1 MIPSDFDLY
10 KMQDAVRCGGIGDL
24 RFACDFA
31 DCIVQA
37 ALKAGD
43 QETLRSGFAAYRARN
58 DYIEDH
64 ESEPGNI
71 HIHPHIGE
79 EISAPPKDKT
89 RLGRFNAPLSPVL
102 YLSAAPEIALAETRA
117 LPSDTCT
124 VAVFKMTREVRIAKL
139 LRVDSIPIDVFFE
152 DEPGEEMLERWLLA
166 QAARF
171 VSRRVSDANRDLH
184 YRVCNLIGSAFKE
197 RDFDGL
203 AYRTSFW
210 SKGWRQEGVSPDED
224 NIKSSNI
231 VLFYP
236 KLAEVVQ
243 SSLWEIDWL
252 RPTAERAHGSIWTA
266 KT

>member
-1 MIPSDFDLY
+1 MPRTYQCSRCRRPVTGEITPNIADRKAHKSSDSDKARNRMLFCFYSIYFGRTMIPSDFDLY

-58 DYIEDH
+58 DYIEDP

-89 RLGRFNAPLSPVL
+89 RLGRFNAPLRPVL

-117 LPSDTCT
+117 LPSAT
-124 VAVFKMTREVRIAKL
+124 MY
-139 LRVDSIPIDVFFE
+139 
-152 DEPGEEMLERWLLA
+152 
-166 QAARF
+166 
-171 VSRRVSDANRDLH
+171 SR
-184 YRVCNLIGSAFKE
+184 CI
-197 RDFDGL
+197 
-203 AYRTSFW
+203 
-210 SKGWRQEGVSPDED
+210 
-224 NIKSSNI
+224 
-231 VLFYP
+231 
-236 KLAEVVQ
+236 
-243 SSLWEIDWL
+243 
-252 RPTAERAHGSIWTA
+252 
-266 KT
+266 